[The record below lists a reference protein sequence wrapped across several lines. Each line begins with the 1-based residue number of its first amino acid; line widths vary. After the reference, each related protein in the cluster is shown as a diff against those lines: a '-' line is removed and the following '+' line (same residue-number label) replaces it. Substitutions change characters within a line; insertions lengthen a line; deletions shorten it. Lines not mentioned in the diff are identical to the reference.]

1 MITTLIPLPVA
12 MPLLMAAF
20 IALMRYLGVSANR
33 LAAPWC
39 LARSD
44 SHVNVIHLVFSFPW
58 SGFCTFFLVKPR
70 VYKSWLLEPP
80 PGLKTNM

>member
-33 LAAPWC
+33 LAA
-39 LARSD
+39 
-44 SHVNVIHLVFSFPW
+44 LVSGPLGFTRERYPSCIFFPMVWVLYLLFSQA
-58 SGFCTFFLVKPR
+58 SM
-70 VYKSWLLEPP
+70 YKSWLLEPP
-80 PGLKTNM
+80 PGLKTNIV